1 MKRTTLCNCL
11 FSSSSRFPASHVWD
25 IVIPSRIGIPD
36 FEYPPIWQTKAASSF
51 LRDNHLRTDIR
62 IDISIS
68 RRPTTTKFGKQIHLE
83 ELTKLIKS
91 QLAHDVVTTL
101 DFGCILVATSDNV
114 VTTLSQRCVSNVVT
128 ITKK

>member
-1 MKRTTLCNCL
+1 MANQGSE
-11 FSSSSRFPASHVWD
+11 F
-25 IVIPSRIGIPD
+25 
-36 FEYPPIWQTKAASSF
+36 SF

-83 ELTKLIKS
+83 ELTKLIKA

-101 DFGCILVATSDNV
+101 DFGFILVATSDNV
-114 VTTLSQRCVSNVVT
+114 VTTLSQRCVSNVVA